1 MAKITWDGANDFRER
16 LMTLDVGVYGIAKYA
31 IYPAAG
37 MLADALKQACPK
49 DSGDLADSLSIAKF
63 KNDGGHIYTQISFTG
78 YDEKGQPNS
87 VKARVLESGRSDVKN
102 GEAYKRPFVRTTVNK
117 MKQRCIA
124 EIGRNF
130 EKKIKEIMK

>member
-16 LMTLDVGVYGIAKYA
+16 LMTLDVGIYGIAKYA

-37 MLADALKQACPK
+37 MLADALYNACPK
-49 DSGDLADSLSIAKF
+49 DSGDLADSISIAKF
-63 KNDGGHIYTQISFTG
+63 KNDGGYIYTQISFRG

-87 VKARVLESGRSDVKN
+87 VKARVLESGRSDVWGGDN
-102 GEAYKRPFVRTTVNK
+102 YKHPFVRHTVEK
-117 MKQRCIA
+117 MKRRCIA